1 MTLVFPFRKRLGGRA
16 SILYVE
22 VFKKKSQSIKGT
34 LIDIS
39 RSKGEITDSK
49 KETNEKAVATGHT
62 HGAYDEEM
70 GLGNDVFSGLLEL
83 RGKNDREARKKIN
96 DKGKDI
102 GSSNDAA
109 LQDYLV
115 TPSGTLQHYDP
126 STGKIR
132 IVNTEMP
139 KDASDKNKIDD
150 IKQYY
155 GQK

>member
-1 MTLVFPFRKRLGGRA
+1 
-16 SILYVE
+16 
-22 VFKKKSQSIKGT
+22 
-34 LIDIS
+34 
-39 RSKGEITDSK
+39 
-49 KETNEKAVATGHT
+49 
-62 HGAYDEEM
+62 M

-126 STGKIR
+126 STGEIR